1 MLIDHYQKLQ
11 WENLEM
17 YEQYWDAVGEQW
29 NNILGLY
36 KRFEDKKP
44 VILLDI
50 QEQKIYAYPY
60 NDFKSEL
67 SKKSQ
72 IQLEE
77 QYETAILDNEM
88 VVFVRNNEKKDL
100 VSYSLEYHENDWN
113 LRGETMNDKPIFVIG
128 EQHAGRDIF
137 NIARDLN
144 INQNSP
150 AEDILKLIE
159 AIQHKV
165 GELDITE
172 KDKKRIVNQIEG
184 AKIEL
189 EDEKPDKKLIAE
201 NITKTTEILKEA
213 KTTGE
218 TLKDIGVLVAK
229 AAAWLGTTAAKLGW
243 IF

>member
-1 MLIDHYQKLQ
+1 
-11 WENLEM
+11 
-17 YEQYWDAVGEQW
+17 
-29 NNILGLY
+29 
-36 KRFEDKKP
+36 
-44 VILLDI
+44 
-50 QEQKIYAYPY
+50 
-60 NDFKSEL
+60 
-67 SKKSQ
+67 
-72 IQLEE
+72 
-77 QYETAILDNEM
+77 
-88 VVFVRNNEKKDL
+88 
-100 VSYSLEYHENDWN
+100 
-113 LRGETMNDKPIFVIG
+113 MNDRPVFSIG
-128 EQHAGRDIF
+128 EQQAGRDIF

-150 AEDILKLIE
+150 AEDILKIIE

-165 GELDITE
+165 GELEIAE

-201 NITKTTEILKEA
+201 NIKKTNEILNEA

-243 IF
+243 MF

>member
-1 MLIDHYQKLQ
+1 
-11 WENLEM
+11 
-17 YEQYWDAVGEQW
+17 
-29 NNILGLY
+29 
-36 KRFEDKKP
+36 
-44 VILLDI
+44 
-50 QEQKIYAYPY
+50 
-60 NDFKSEL
+60 
-67 SKKSQ
+67 
-72 IQLEE
+72 
-77 QYETAILDNEM
+77 
-88 VVFVRNNEKKDL
+88 
-100 VSYSLEYHENDWN
+100 
-113 LRGETMNDKPIFVIG
+113 MNDRPVFSIG

-150 AEDILKLIE
+150 AEDILKIIE

-165 GELDITE
+165 GELDIAE

-189 EDEKPDKKLIAE
+189 EDEKPDKESIAE
-201 NITKTTEILKEA
+201 SIKKTTEILKEA

-218 TLKDIGVLVAK
+218 TLEDIWVLVGK

>member
-1 MLIDHYQKLQ
+1 
-11 WENLEM
+11 
-17 YEQYWDAVGEQW
+17 
-29 NNILGLY
+29 
-36 KRFEDKKP
+36 
-44 VILLDI
+44 
-50 QEQKIYAYPY
+50 
-60 NDFKSEL
+60 
-67 SKKSQ
+67 
-72 IQLEE
+72 
-77 QYETAILDNEM
+77 
-88 VVFVRNNEKKDL
+88 
-100 VSYSLEYHENDWN
+100 
-113 LRGETMNDKPIFVIG
+113 MNDRPVFSIG

-150 AEDILKLIE
+150 AEDILKIIE

-165 GELDITE
+165 GELDIAE

-189 EDEKPDKKLIAE
+189 EDEKPDKESIAE
-201 NITKTTEILKEA
+201 SIKKTTEILKEA

-218 TLKDIGVLVAK
+218 TLKDIGILVGK

>member
-1 MLIDHYQKLQ
+1 MKYQ
-11 WENLEM
+11 
-17 YEQYWDAVGEQW
+17 
-29 NNILGLY
+29 
-36 KRFEDKKP
+36 
-44 VILLDI
+44 
-50 QEQKIYAYPY
+50 
-60 NDFKSEL
+60 
-67 SKKSQ
+67 
-72 IQLEE
+72 
-77 QYETAILDNEM
+77 
-88 VVFVRNNEKKDL
+88 
-100 VSYSLEYHENDWN
+100 
-113 LRGETMNDKPIFVIG
+113 GETMNEKPIFVIG

-159 AIQHKV
+159 AIQQKI
-165 GELDITE
+165 GELEITE

-201 NITKTTEILKEA
+201 SITKTTEILKEA

-229 AAAWLGTTAAKLGW
+229 AAAWLGVTSAKLGW

>member
-1 MLIDHYQKLQ
+1 M
-11 WENLEM
+11 
-17 YEQYWDAVGEQW
+17 
-29 NNILGLY
+29 NN
-36 KRFEDKKP
+36 RP
-44 VILLDI
+44 VFSI
-50 QEQKIYAYPY
+50 
-60 NDFKSEL
+60 
-67 SKKSQ
+67 
-72 IQLEE
+72 
-77 QYETAILDNEM
+77 
-88 VVFVRNNEKKDL
+88 R
-100 VSYSLEYHENDWN
+100 
-113 LRGETMNDKPIFVIG
+113 

-150 AEDILKLIE
+150 AEDILKIIE

-165 GELDITE
+165 GELDIAE

-189 EDEKPDKKLIAE
+189 EDEKPDKKSIAE
-201 NITKTTEILKEA
+201 SIKKTTEILKEA

-218 TLKDIGVLVAK
+218 TLKDIGILVGK

>member
-1 MLIDHYQKLQ
+1 
-11 WENLEM
+11 
-17 YEQYWDAVGEQW
+17 
-29 NNILGLY
+29 
-36 KRFEDKKP
+36 
-44 VILLDI
+44 
-50 QEQKIYAYPY
+50 
-60 NDFKSEL
+60 
-67 SKKSQ
+67 
-72 IQLEE
+72 
-77 QYETAILDNEM
+77 
-88 VVFVRNNEKKDL
+88 
-100 VSYSLEYHENDWN
+100 
-113 LRGETMNDKPIFVIG
+113 MNDRPVFSIG

-150 AEDILKLIE
+150 AEDILKIIE

-165 GELDITE
+165 GELEIAE

-189 EDEKPDKKLIAE
+189 EDEKPDKESIAE
-201 NITKTTEILKEA
+201 SIKKTTGILKEA

-218 TLKDIGVLVAK
+218 TLKDIGVLVGK

>member
-1 MLIDHYQKLQ
+1 
-11 WENLEM
+11 
-17 YEQYWDAVGEQW
+17 
-29 NNILGLY
+29 
-36 KRFEDKKP
+36 
-44 VILLDI
+44 
-50 QEQKIYAYPY
+50 
-60 NDFKSEL
+60 
-67 SKKSQ
+67 
-72 IQLEE
+72 
-77 QYETAILDNEM
+77 
-88 VVFVRNNEKKDL
+88 
-100 VSYSLEYHENDWN
+100 
-113 LRGETMNDKPIFVIG
+113 MNDKPIFVIG

-201 NITKTTEILKEA
+201 SITKTTEILNEA

-218 TLKDIGVLVAK
+218 TLKDIGVLVGK
-229 AAAWLGTTAAKLGW
+229 AAAWLGMTAAKLGW

>member
-1 MLIDHYQKLQ
+1 
-11 WENLEM
+11 
-17 YEQYWDAVGEQW
+17 
-29 NNILGLY
+29 
-36 KRFEDKKP
+36 
-44 VILLDI
+44 
-50 QEQKIYAYPY
+50 
-60 NDFKSEL
+60 
-67 SKKSQ
+67 
-72 IQLEE
+72 
-77 QYETAILDNEM
+77 
-88 VVFVRNNEKKDL
+88 
-100 VSYSLEYHENDWN
+100 
-113 LRGETMNDKPIFVIG
+113 MNDKPVFVIG

-150 AEDILKLIE
+150 AEDVLKIIE

-165 GELDITE
+165 GELDIAE

-189 EDEKPDKKLIAE
+189 EDEKPDKKSIAE
-201 NITKTTEILKEA
+201 SIEKTTKILKEA

-218 TLKDIGVLVAK
+218 SLKDIGILVGK

>member
-1 MLIDHYQKLQ
+1 
-11 WENLEM
+11 
-17 YEQYWDAVGEQW
+17 
-29 NNILGLY
+29 
-36 KRFEDKKP
+36 
-44 VILLDI
+44 
-50 QEQKIYAYPY
+50 
-60 NDFKSEL
+60 
-67 SKKSQ
+67 
-72 IQLEE
+72 
-77 QYETAILDNEM
+77 
-88 VVFVRNNEKKDL
+88 
-100 VSYSLEYHENDWN
+100 
-113 LRGETMNDKPIFVIG
+113 MNDRPVFVIG
-128 EQHAGRDIF
+128 EQHAGHDIF

-159 AIQHKV
+159 AIQQKI
-165 GELDITE
+165 GELEITE

-201 NITKTTEILKEA
+201 SITKTTEILKDA

-218 TLKDIGVLVAK
+218 TLKDIGVLVGK